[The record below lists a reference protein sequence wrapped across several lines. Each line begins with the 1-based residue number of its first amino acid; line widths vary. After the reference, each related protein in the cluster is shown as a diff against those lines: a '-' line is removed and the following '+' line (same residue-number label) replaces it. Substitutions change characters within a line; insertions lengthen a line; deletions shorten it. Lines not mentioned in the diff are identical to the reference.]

1 MKMKRLYAVE
11 RMLDRIQSE
20 QEWPDNGEARL
31 GLIQQFHDMFIAE
44 VISC

>member
-1 MKMKRLYAVE
+1 MKRLYAVE